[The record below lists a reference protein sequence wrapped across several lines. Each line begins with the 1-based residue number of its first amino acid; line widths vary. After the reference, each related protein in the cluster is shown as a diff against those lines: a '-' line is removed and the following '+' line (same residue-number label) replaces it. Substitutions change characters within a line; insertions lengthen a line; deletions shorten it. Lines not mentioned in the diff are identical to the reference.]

1 MVTIHTQAAYDI
13 VVAGG
18 GPAGL
23 SAAQVAAAQGL
34 RVLLI
39 EKHAEIGSPTRT
51 SGGSFIADLV
61 ALGVPPHLYHPVH
74 HCHVFGPSTRATFSY
89 KESPRNNF
97 PPLSGKAAMS
107 LRPKTGSNCLTSPK
121 HSIGCVVN
129 VRSLYQYLAE
139 QAVSSGAELRVQSQV
154 LNLVR
159 DGGAVRG
166 VTVRDSAGKVT
177 SISCAL
183 VIDATGFSSTLAVK
197 AGIHASYRRAGVG
210 AEYDLY
216 APHFPEDM
224 AALAVGNGIAPA
236 GYAWA
241 FPYGNHR
248 VRAGVG
254 VLRPDVAADP
264 ADFLDDFIRSYEPL
278 REAFIGASP
287 IERHTGVIPGEG
299 TTTRFV
305 TDGLMT
311 TGDSAGQASSL
322 FGEGI
327 RYAMYAGRVAGQVGA
342 RAVRQDCVSAA
353 ALAPYEHEWRRRFGR
368 SHQLA
373 YVVNRILYGS
383 TDAEWDSAVRAL
395 QGCGS
400 GQFARLLA
408 SDLSIGLGFRI
419 AMRNPRALGT
429 AAQLLMR
436 ARARNT
442 RIAAVAR

>member
-1 MVTIHTQAAYDI
+1 MITHAQAAYDI

-34 RVLLI
+34 RVLLV

-61 ALGVPPHLYHPVH
+61 ALGVPPHLYHPVR
-74 HCHVFGPSTRATFSY
+74 HCHVFGPSTRARFSY
-89 KESPRNNF
+89 KR
-97 PPLSGKAAMS
+97 
-107 LRPKTGSNCLTSPK
+107 
-121 HSIGCVVN
+121 SIGCVVN
-129 VRSLYQYLAE
+129 VRALYQYLAE

-197 AGIHASYRRAGVG
+197 ASIHASYRRAGVG

-278 REAFIGASP
+278 REAFKGASP

-305 TDGLMT
+305 ADGLMT
-311 TGDSAGQASSL
+311 TGDSAGQASTL

-327 RYAMYAGRVAGQVGA
+327 RYAMYAGRAAGQVGA
-342 RAVRQDCVSAA
+342 RAVRQGCVSAV

-373 YVVNRILYGS
+373 YVVNRTLYGS
-383 TDAEWDSAVRAL
+383 TDAEWDSAIRAL

-400 GQFARLLA
+400 GQFARVLA
-408 SDLSIGLGFRI
+408 SDLSIGLAVHI
-419 AMRNPRALGT
+419 AVRNPRVLGT
-429 AAQLLMR
+429 AASLLKS
-436 ARARNT
+436 ARARNA
-442 RIAAVAR
+442 RRSAVSR

>member
-1 MVTIHTQAAYDI
+1 MVEGGTSVTIHTQVAYDI

-61 ALGVPPHLYHPVH
+61 ALGVPPHLYHPVR
-74 HCHVFGPSTRATFSY
+74 HCHVLGPSTRATFSY
-89 KESPRNNF
+89 KR
-97 PPLSGKAAMS
+97 
-107 LRPKTGSNCLTSPK
+107 
-121 HSIGCVVN
+121 SIGCVVN
-129 VRSLYQYLAE
+129 VRALYQYLAE

-159 DGGAVRG
+159 DDGAVRG

-177 SISCAL
+177 SIPCAL

-197 AGIHASYRRAGVG
+197 AGIHAGYRRAGVG

-224 AALAVGNGIAPA
+224 VVLAVGNGIAPA

-278 REAFIGASP
+278 REAFTGASP

-327 RYAMYAGRVAGQVGA
+327 RYAMYAGRAAGQVGA
-342 RAVRQDCVSAA
+342 RAVRQGCVSAA

-408 SDLSIGLGFRI
+408 SDLSIGLGLRI
-419 AMRNPRALGT
+419 AVHNPRALGT
-429 AAQLLMR
+429 AAHLLMR